1 MLKRQI
7 FSRNLYGKVFHF
19 YKNYTVWASLVA
31 QGLKKKK
38 KSAYQCRSH
47 RFNPWPGRIPQA
59 VEHVN
64 SHGPLIPWTTT
75 TEPVL

>member
-38 KSAYQCRSH
+38 ICLPMQKSQVQSLAWEDPTSCGACELPWAT
-47 RFNPWPGRIPQA
+47 NPMD
-59 VEHVN
+59 HN
-64 SHGPLIPWTTT
+64 Y
-75 TEPVL
+75 